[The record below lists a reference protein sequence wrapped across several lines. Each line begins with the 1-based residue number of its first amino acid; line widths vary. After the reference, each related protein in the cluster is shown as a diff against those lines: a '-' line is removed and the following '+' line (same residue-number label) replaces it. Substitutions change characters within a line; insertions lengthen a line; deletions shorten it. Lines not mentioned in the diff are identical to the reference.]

1 MDGSSVVRPRSYF
14 VGATALVLAGL
25 VLGLGLSA
33 GLHLPRDSR
42 ATTAQL
48 AATSN
53 SAPLPE
59 SPFVGVVSKA
69 LPAVVF
75 VDVRKKAS
83 AESGDPGDDILRHF
97 FDSPQ
102 LQQRHPQRTP
112 SSGSGFIID
121 PEGHIMTNNHVV
133 SNADEIN
140 VTLNDQRTFK
150 AHVVGTDPE
159 TDVAIIQIDGKDLP
173 WLQLGDSDH
182 LRVGDWA
189 IAIGNPLGELRGSV
203 TVGIVSAQGR
213 TNLNIYGG
221 TPQYQDFIQTDA
233 AINFGNSG
241 GPLCNIRGEVIGIN
255 TAINTSG
262 QGIGFAVPINLAKH
276 VAEQLVA
283 HGSVRRAQLG
293 VLLAEMTP
301 DIAEGFGL
309 AGQQGVLIQSVVDNS
324 PASRAGLKRNDVI
337 VEFMGQ
343 AVTDMQK
350 LRLRVADT
358 EPGKPV
364 SMVVVRDGKRVQVT
378 VTLKDKDDKVAANV
392 KDGAPD
398 EGMPDLGGLSV
409 RELRDEEKRQLGI
422 DAGVRVTDVA
432 DGSIADDNGIQPTD
446 VIEMVGPNPVT
457 DVVTFGKLMAAA
469 KKAGRPAVLYV
480 NRNGTSRYVPMRL
493 DK

>member
-1 MDGSSVVRPRSYF
+1 MDGRSVVRPRSYF

-33 GLHLPRDSR
+33 GLKIQRSSHA
-42 ATTAQL
+42 ATAEL
-48 AATSN
+48 AAASN

-59 SPFVGVVSKA
+59 SPFVGVVAKA

-75 VDVRKKAS
+75 IDVRKKAG
-83 AESGDPGDDILRHF
+83 AESTDPGDDILRHF
-97 FDSPQ
+97 FDSPAP
-102 LQQRHPQRTP
+102 RHPQRMP

-121 PEGHIMTNNHVV
+121 AQGHIMTNNHVV

-140 VTLNDQRTFK
+140 VTLNDRREFK

-173 WLQLGDSDH
+173 WLPLGDSDQ

-221 TPQYQDFIQTDA
+221 TPDYQDFIQTDA

-293 VLLAEMTP
+293 VMLAEMTP

-309 AGQQGVLIQSVVDNS
+309 AGQQGVLIQRVMDNT

-337 VEFMGQ
+337 VEFAGQ
-343 AVTDMQK
+343 PVTDMQK
-350 LRLRVADT
+350 LRLKVADT
-358 EPGKPV
+358 PPGKPV
-364 SMVVVRDGKRVQVT
+364 SMVIMREGKRMPVS
-378 VTLKDKDDKVAANV
+378 VTLKDKDEQLAASTQGGGGDDAVTNLGGITV
-392 KDGAPD
+392 KDLTP
-398 EGMPDLGGLSV
+398 
-409 RELRDEEKRQLGI
+409 EERRQLGI
-422 DAGVRVTDVA
+422 DDGVRITDVA
-432 DGSIADDNGIQPTD
+432 DGSIADDNGLQPGD
-446 VIEMVGPNPVT
+446 VIEMVGSSPVT
-457 DVVTFGKLMAAA
+457 DAESFTRLMAAA
-469 KKAGRPAVLYV
+469 RKAGRPAVLYV
-480 NRNGTSRYVPMRL
+480 NRNGNSRYVPLRL
-493 DK
+493 EK

>member
-1 MDGSSVVRPRSYF
+1 MDGRSVVRPRSYF

-33 GLHLPRDSR
+33 GLRLQRNSHA
-42 ATTAQL
+42 ATAEL
-48 AATSN
+48 AAVSN
-53 SAPLPE
+53 TAPLPE
-59 SPFVGVVSKA
+59 SPFVGVVAKA
-69 LPAVVF
+69 LPAVCF
-75 VDVRKKAS
+75 IDVRKKAS
-83 AESGDPGDDILRHF
+83 AESVDPGDDILRHF
-97 FDSPQ
+97 FDSPSP
-102 LQQRHPQRTP
+102 RHPQRTP
-112 SSGSGFIID
+112 SSGSGFVID
-121 PEGHIMTNNHVV
+121 AQGHIMTNNHVV

-140 VTLNDQRTFK
+140 VTLNDRRQFK

-173 WLQLGDSDH
+173 WLPLGDSDQ

-203 TVGIVSAQGR
+203 TVGIISAQGR

-221 TPQYQDFIQTDA
+221 TPDYQDFIQTDA

-255 TAINTSG
+255 TAINTTG

-293 VLLAEMTP
+293 VMLAEMTP

-309 AGQQGVLIQSVVDNS
+309 AGQQGVLIQRVLDNT
-324 PASRAGLKRNDVI
+324 PASRAGLRRNDVI

-343 AVTDMQK
+343 PVTDMQK

-358 EPGKPV
+358 SPGKPV
-364 SMVVVRDGKRVQVT
+364 SMVVMREGRRVAVS
-378 VTLKDKDDKVAANV
+378 VTLKDKDDKVAANP
-392 KDGAPD
+392 KDTPGD
-398 EGMPDLGGLSV
+398 EGVANLAGLTV
-409 RELRDEEKRQLGI
+409 RDLRDEEKRQLGI
-422 DAGVRVTDVA
+422 DDGVRVTEVT

-446 VIEMVGPNPVT
+446 VIEMVGPTPVA
-457 DVVTFGKLMAAA
+457 DAATFTKLMASAQR
-469 KKAGRPAVLYV
+469 AGRPAVLYV
-480 NRNGTSRYVPMRL
+480 NRNGNTRYVPLRL

>member
-1 MDGSSVVRPRSYF
+1 MDGRSVIRPRSYF
-14 VGATALVLAGL
+14 IGAAALVLAGL

-33 GLHLPRDSR
+33 GLHVQR
-42 ATTAQL
+42 ASHAATAEL
-48 AATSN
+48 AAVSN
-53 SAPLPE
+53 SAALPE

-75 VDVRKKAS
+75 IDVRKKSGAD
-83 AESGDPGDDILRHF
+83 SGDPGDEILRHF
-97 FDSPQ
+97 FDSPAPRRQ
-102 LQQRHPQRTP
+102 QRTP

-121 PEGHIMTNNHVV
+121 SQGRIMTNNHVV

-140 VTLNDQRTFK
+140 VTLNDRRTFK
-150 AHVVGTDPE
+150 AHVVGTDPQ

-173 WLQLGDSDH
+173 WLPLGDSDQ

-221 TPQYQDFIQTDA
+221 TPDYQDFIQTDA

-283 HGSVRRAQLG
+283 HGSVRRSQLG
-293 VLLAEMTP
+293 VMLAEMTP

-309 AGQQGVLIQSVVDNS
+309 AGQQGVLIQQVLPNT
-324 PASRAGLKRNDVI
+324 PASRAGLERNDVI

-343 AVTDMQK
+343 PVTDMAK
-350 LRLRVADT
+350 LRLKVADT
-358 EPGKPV
+358 PPGHPV
-364 SMVVVRDGKRVQVT
+364 SMVVLRAGKRMPVT
-378 VTLKDKDDKVAANV
+378 VTLKDKDEKTASNSPDNV
-392 KDGAPD
+392 NDDASKS
-398 EGMPDLGGLSV
+398 LGGLTV
-409 RELRDEEKRQLGI
+409 RDLRDEERRQLGI
-422 DAGVRVTDVA
+422 EDGVRVTEVE
-432 DGSIADDNGIQPTD
+432 DGSIADDAGIQSTD
-446 VIEMVGPNPVT
+446 VIEMVGPNPVK
-457 DVVTFGKLMAAA
+457 DVATFTRLMSAAQHA
-469 KKAGRPAVLYV
+469 NRPAVLYV
-480 NRNGTSRYVPMRL
+480 NRGGTSRYVPLRL